1 MPLAV
6 TRLTAS
12 QLPATVTLTDAMG
25 MVEGMTLSSFP
36 RIVVGA
42 RISTSGRANASPGDL
57 EGFSA
62 GLALPHSEPV
72 AVTID
77 SVRP

>member
-25 MVEGMTLSSFP
+25 MVEGLKLSSFP

-57 EGFSA
+57 EGLSD
-62 GLALPHSEPV
+62 GLALPRNEPV
-72 AVTID
+72 LITID